1 MDRLDAAVSQ
11 LFEKALDV
19 DRGQRAAFLD
29 NACRDQPGLRRQVEA
44 LLEENDR
51 LTGFLR
57 PPGWQPGDS
66 NESASAT
73 NPPADVQVNVGSRL
87 GRYLLLEPLGAGG
100 MGIVYRARDE
110 KLERIVAVK
119 ILNRGLL
126 TSEAVRAHFRREA
139 LALARLNHPGIAALY
154 DVGEQDGTD
163 YIVMECVQGESLHA
177 KLKSGPLAI
186 ADALRILVQ
195 IAEVLEEAHAQGVIH
210 RDLKPA
216 NVMITAKGQAKV
228 LDFGVAKLFTAS
240 EATQSMVDT
249 GTVIGTPLY
258 MSPEQALGKKI
269 DARTDLWSLGVMGYE
284 MLTGQPPFRGENA
297 VAVLHAVI
305 SDRPTPVRQ
314 SSADLTGP
322 CEKLIH
328 KALEKDPE
336 KRYASA
342 SEMLGE
348 AKTVLESVTRPADR
362 AEERSTRWLRTIAVS
377 LTFLLIAAIAGGW
390 FLYRRMA
397 ERRWAREEA
406 IPQIDSLIEGRQAI
420 PAWTLIQRAR
430 SIVPDD
436 LHLRQIA
443 D

>member
-163 YIVMECVQGESLHA
+163 YIVIECVQGESLHA

-240 EATQSMVDT
+240 ETTQSMVDT
-249 GTVIGTPLY
+249 GTVIG
-258 MSPEQALGKKI
+258 
-269 DARTDLWSLGVMGYE
+269 
-284 MLTGQPPFRGENA
+284 
-297 VAVLHAVI
+297 
-305 SDRPTPVRQ
+305 
-314 SSADLTGP
+314 
-322 CEKLIH
+322 
-328 KALEKDPE
+328 
-336 KRYASA
+336 
-342 SEMLGE
+342 
-348 AKTVLESVTRPADR
+348 
-362 AEERSTRWLRTIAVS
+362 
-377 LTFLLIAAIAGGW
+377 
-390 FLYRRMA
+390 
-397 ERRWAREEA
+397 
-406 IPQIDSLIEGRQAI
+406 
-420 PAWTLIQRAR
+420 
-430 SIVPDD
+430 
-436 LHLRQIA
+436 
-443 D
+443 